1 MVQGGCETMT
11 IESQMVKHRSLLHR
25 RLCESRRLRAAM
37 EERLERCLSLKTAQR
52 NKGDNEEES
61 AEEERESG
69 IQCLHRCRDIFLESI
84 PDTCKLAALTDAVRG
99 RYDPPVE
106 TNIDNME
113 FESNMNN
120 ISTDPLRIESSL
132 NNELSMV
139 ARENI
144 ITENVAEVFGDQ
156 LREMARERDPETLSS
171 QNEQQKPLSRYKK
184 KKAMLALLSLSR
196 LKKENIGAVEVVKL
210 RPRQKDVGDNVT
222 GSCLSEINEGDNS
235 NGGRSGI
242 QSARNR
248 YAEKGEKLPI
258 CVNYGKKKNTVASQ
272 MSTSFEVSKFASE
285 TQMPTLTATSRSQVL
300 LDASSKNDEES
311 IAKGNISR
319 WNKKRNKS
327 QNRDKCKPRSLPTSK
342 KRKHIDSINNVTV
355 VDERKRVEGNQGSEE
370 SISLKSNKQQ
380 NEVVVKCILQKR
392 LNAPYQE
399 GESGKVK
406 EKVFGRGE
414 IAIKVK
420 SCVSANATTNYVTH
434 DRMNKKKNPSSIKE
448 ITKFTVSSDRW
459 REIEAS
465 QNDVRI
471 IPEHQNSVI
480 PRKFRQRSKSVS
492 KIDHHYEECASLYD
506 DSHDVTGSKE
516 LSKTHNNPQL
526 LQTTSPTKIRD
537 RSRSSR
543 AGFTT
548 PVAYR
553 QHRQPRKCHDCKE
566 STTNHRRCTF
576 WFSTGTRCRKYYCM
590 NCLIDIYGWR
600 YDIEGKLDE
609 DDWQCPSC
617 LGRCTC
623 ESCTKERERKKA
635 RVVLD
640 NETSMGRR
648 RSSRRSNDIPAH
660 LL

>member
-37 EERLERCLSLKTAQR
+37 EERLERCLSLKTAQG

-106 TNIDNME
+106 TNIDNIE

-156 LREMARERDPETLSS
+156 LREMARERDPETIAKKRSLSS

-210 RPRQKDVGDNVT
+210 RSRQKDVGDNVT

-355 VDERKRVEGNQGSEE
+355 VDERKGVEGNQVSEE

-392 LNAPYQE
+392 LNAPYKE
-399 GESGKVK
+399 GESGNTW
-406 EKVFGRGE
+406 E
-414 IAIKVK
+414 
-420 SCVSANATTNYVTH
+420 
-434 DRMNKKKNPSSIKE
+434 
-448 ITKFTVSSDRW
+448 
-459 REIEAS
+459 
-465 QNDVRI
+465 Q
-471 IPEHQNSVI
+471 
-480 PRKFRQRSKSVS
+480 
-492 KIDHHYEECASLYD
+492 
-506 DSHDVTGSKE
+506 
-516 LSKTHNNPQL
+516 
-526 LQTTSPTKIRD
+526 
-537 RSRSSR
+537 
-543 AGFTT
+543 
-548 PVAYR
+548 
-553 QHRQPRKCHDCKE
+553 
-566 STTNHRRCTF
+566 
-576 WFSTGTRCRKYYCM
+576 
-590 NCLIDIYGWR
+590 
-600 YDIEGKLDE
+600 
-609 DDWQCPSC
+609 
-617 LGRCTC
+617 
-623 ESCTKERERKKA
+623 
-635 RVVLD
+635 
-640 NETSMGRR
+640 
-648 RSSRRSNDIPAH
+648 
-660 LL
+660 